1 MITIQRRQNYSLI
14 TVSEKY
20 YKVITSIKRQNR
32 FVLKKEKNY
41 DFLQK
46 PIAKS
51 VKLWYN
57 IYRTLISDK
66 SPACLVSF
74 GKPTK

>member
-20 YKVITSIKRQNR
+20 YKVITAVTAMTYGKIR

-51 VKLWYN
+51 AKLWYN
-57 IYRTLISDK
+57 IYRTLI
-66 SPACLVSF
+66 
-74 GKPTK
+74 